1 MFLVSCQQK
10 ASVPIQV
17 VSSVDVRKNSPV
29 IEFDTRVHDFGT
41 VDEGMILR
49 HVFKVKNTGTLP
61 LELAGAVAS
70 CGCTAAVIKAKNIP
84 PGGSAPLEV
93 TFDTHGFLGTG
104 SKMITVSSNDQR
116 NPESSLEIKYTIERL
131 LGFDHAFVNLQ
142 TKRGVDHTE
151 KVWLTGKQLNQ
162 AKLQSL
168 KIDGGENLV
177 FVKPIQARID
187 GNPQKGIEI
196 KLKGKKVFKGYGD
209 ITVQTG
215 IADPAEL
222 VLRFHAMVI

>member
-1 MFLVSCQQK
+1 
-10 ASVPIQV
+10 
-17 VSSVDVRKNSPV
+17 VSSVDVQKNYPT
-29 IEFDTRVHDFGT
+29 IEFDTRVHEFGT
-41 VDEGMILR
+41 VDEGMILK
-49 HVFKVKNTGTLP
+49 HVFTVKNTGTLP
-61 LELAGAVAS
+61 LEIASAMAS

-93 TFDTHGFLGTG
+93 TFDTHGFYGTG
-104 SKMITVSSNDQR
+104 SKMVTVSSNDQR

-131 LGFDHAFVNLQ
+131 LSFDFAFVNLQ

-151 KVWLTGKQLNQ
+151 RVWLTGKQLKQ

-168 KIDGGENLV
+168 KIEGGENLV
-177 FVKPIQARID
+177 FVKPIQALID
-187 GNPQKGIEI
+187 GNQRKGIEI
-196 KLKGKKVFKGYGD
+196 KLKGKKIFQGYGD
-209 ITVQTG
+209 IIVKTG